1 MPDPV
6 KIRSAMQSY
15 IKYLCESDVD
25 GIMSLYSDD
34 ASVEDPVGT
43 DAHRGAP
50 AVRAFYAAAIPK
62 LQVELTGPIRVA
74 GNECAMPMLAKVD
87 LGDRTMY
94 MDVIDVMKFD
104 DDSKVVSMRAFWNA
118 ADTRSTR

>member
-6 KIRSAMQSY
+6 KIRTAMQSY
-15 IKYLCESDVD
+15 IKYLCVSDVD

-43 DAHRGAP
+43 DAHRGAS

-74 GNECAMPMLAKVD
+74 GNECAMPMLAEVD
-87 LGDRTMY
+87 LGGRKMY
-94 MDVIDVMKFD
+94 MDVIDVMRFD
-104 DDSKVVSMRAFWNA
+104 ENGKVVSMRAFWSA

>member
-15 IKYLCESDVD
+15 VKYLCESDVD

-43 DAHRGAP
+43 DAHCGTQ

-62 LQVELTGPIRVA
+62 LRVELTGPIRVA
-74 GNECAMPMLAKVD
+74 GNECAMPMLAEVD

-104 DDSKVVSMRAFWNA
+104 DDGKVVSMRAFWSA